1 MQGGT
6 RTERNGI
13 TFFWTTITEISHKTT
28 FMLMIMWKICLLFP
42 RLNGVLPTS
51 RSSVAPSS
59 SLMIYDCHIFISY
72 FIAWRVP
79 YHFKIIGENYYI
91 LRYLLQGI
99 ENLSSVMPF
108 TFQGQGAQFISFH
121 SLNLIVEVFL
131 SRIKMNTLWIILRNI

>member
-51 RSSVAPSS
+51 CSSVAPSS

-79 YHFKIIGENYYI
+79 YHSKIIGENYSICKVSSPRHWKPLFCHAIYISRTRCTIYI
-91 LRYLLQGI
+91 LPLFKLDCRS
-99 ENLSSVMPF
+99 LS
-108 TFQGQGAQFISFH
+108 
-121 SLNLIVEVFL
+121 L
-131 SRIKMNTLWIILRNI
+131 

>member
-1 MQGGT
+1 MQEGT

-28 FMLMIMWKICLLFP
+28 LMLMIMWKICLLFP

-79 YHFKIIGENYYI
+79 YHSKIIGENCSICKVSSPRHWKPLFCHAIYISRTRCTIYI
-91 LRYLLQGI
+91 LPLYKTWWSKS
-99 ENLSSVMPF
+99 LSLEKW
-108 TFQGQGAQFISFH
+108 I
-121 SLNLIVEVFL
+121 LYEL
-131 SRIKMNTLWIILRNI
+131 S